1 MEPLNAQLL
10 AVFARRAEILPYEQS
25 DAAEQEYLRWV
36 VEGTP
41 TDGLR
46 PEDAA
51 VLMARPLTVALAAKR
66 ERVSERTVYR
76 WLATGELAATRAG
89 SKWQIMAADL
99 DRRRVESSKPRPKP
113 EPTKRRVPRRK
124 ATATSNGR
132 AWPT

>member
-1 MEPLNAQLL
+1 MAPLDPQLL
-10 AVFARRAEILPYEQS
+10 ATFARRDEVIPYDES

-41 TDGLR
+41 TDGLQ

-89 SKWQIMAADL
+89 SKWQIMADDL
-99 DRRRVESSKPRPKP
+99 DRRRVESSKPTSKP
-113 EPTKRRVPRRK
+113 PTKRRAPRRK
-124 ATATSNGR
+124 ATVTSNGR
-132 AWPT
+132 AWPS